1 VHEHPK
7 SREVDEV
14 AKDRQQITQ
23 LWFGEREDRAPD
35 VALAAMLAD
44 EAAREILD
52 EVMRLGPKDR
62 RLLLGVA
69 RQIASPGGGG

>member
-23 LWFGEREDRAPD
+23 LWFGEGEDRAPD

>member
-23 LWFGEREDRAPD
+23 LWFGEGEDRPPD